1 MTQQQREHLE
11 GRFAS
16 ARQNYLI
23 TTKPNTFARL
33 TKAGELKEHLELIGK
48 EAANHYELLM
58 AQMRETAETMPESRE
73 KDTYL
78 SQMSHAAGELTLA
91 DIIHI

>member
-11 GRFAS
+11 GQFAS

-23 TTKPNTFARL
+23 TTKPDEFARM
-33 TKAGELKEHLELIGK
+33 TKTGELRAHLELIGK
-48 EAANHYELLM
+48 EAANHYEILM

-73 KDTYL
+73 RQGYL

-91 DIIHI
+91 DIVYV

>member
-1 MTQQQREHLE
+1 MTERTREQLE

-23 TTKPNTFARL
+23 TRKPNEFARM

-48 EAANHYELLM
+48 EAADHYEILM
-58 AQMRETAETMPESRE
+58 AQIRETAETMPESRE
-73 KDTYL
+73 RQAYL

-91 DIIHI
+91 DIVHF

>member
-1 MTQQQREHLE
+1 MTEQQREHLE
-11 GRFAS
+11 GQFAS

-23 TTKPNTFARL
+23 TMKPNEFARM
-33 TKAGELKEHLELIGK
+33 TKTGELRAHLELIGK
-48 EAANHYELLM
+48 EAANHCEILM

-73 KDTYL
+73 RQGYL

-91 DIIHI
+91 DIVYV

>member
-1 MTQQQREHLE
+1 MTERTREQLE

-23 TTKPNTFARL
+23 TRKPNEFARL
-33 TKAGELKEHLELIGK
+33 TKTGELKEHLELIGK
-48 EAANHYELLM
+48 EAADHYEILM

-73 KDTYL
+73 RQAYL

-91 DIIHI
+91 DIVHF

>member
-23 TTKPNTFARL
+23 TTKPNEFARM
-33 TKAGELKEHLELIGK
+33 TKAGELKAHLELIGK
-48 EAANHYELLM
+48 EAANHYEILM
-58 AQMRETAETMPESRE
+58 AQMRETAETMPDLRE
-73 KDTYL
+73 KERYIN
-78 SQMSHAAGELTLA
+78 QMSHSAGELTLA
-91 DIIHI
+91 DIVYV

>member
-1 MTQQQREHLE
+1 MTERTREQLE

-23 TTKPNTFARL
+23 TRKPNEFARM

-48 EAANHYELLM
+48 EAADHYEILM
-58 AQMRETAETMPESRE
+58 VQMRETAETMPESRE
-73 KDTYL
+73 KDAYL

-91 DIIHI
+91 DIVHF

>member
-1 MTQQQREHLE
+1 MTQREHLE

-23 TTKPNTFARL
+23 TTKPNEFARL
-33 TKAGELKEHLELIGK
+33 TKAAELRGHLELVGK
-48 EAANHYELLM
+48 EAADHYEILM
-58 AQMRETAETMPESRE
+58 KQMRETAETMPESRE

-78 SQMSHAAGELTLA
+78 SQMSRAAGELTLA

>member
-1 MTQQQREHLE
+1 MTEQQREHLE

-23 TTKPNTFARL
+23 TTKPNAFARL

-48 EAANHYELLM
+48 EAANHYELMM
-58 AQMRETAETMPESRE
+58 AQMRETAETMPEPRE
-73 KDTYL
+73 KDAYL
-78 SQMSHAAGELTLA
+78 SQMSHAAGELTRA

>member
-1 MTQQQREHLE
+1 MTEQQREHLE
-11 GRFAS
+11 GKFAS

-23 TTKPNTFARL
+23 TTKPNEFARL
-33 TKAGELKEHLELIGK
+33 TKAGELKGHLELIGK

-58 AQMRETAETMPESRE
+58 AQMREAAETMPESRE

-78 SQMSHAAGELTLA
+78 SQRSHSAGELTLA
-91 DIIHI
+91 DIIHV